1 MKLGSIYPQMPLIY
15 PTGTQP
21 DRIDR
26 DLHFGLQDLSLV
38 AVIRVR
44 VAAAAA
50 LPVVAAARPLLVV
63 VAALLAAA
71 AAVKPLP
78 TEAALSSVLE
88 AVAETASKLPTAS
101 DTRPVTASDAR
112 APHCIPASCR
122 GMCRPPDP

>member
-112 APHCIPASCR
+112 APHCVPASCR
-122 GMCRPPDP
+122 GMCHPPDP

>member
-15 PTGTQP
+15 PTGTEP
-21 DRIDR
+21 NRIDR

-50 LPVVAAARPLLVV
+50 LPVV
-63 VAALLAAA
+63 VAALLAV

-112 APHCIPASCR
+112 APHCVPASCR